1 MIRFPPDTI
10 LKRSIQMEGEYAKIF
25 VGVAQAPLTNKKEKL
40 IYLEYV
46 LEKPQINILKIIYN
60 PAAVS

>member
-1 MIRFPPDTI
+1 
-10 LKRSIQMEGEYAKIF
+10 MEGEDAKIF